1 MPIYEYRCESCGDS
15 YDKLKRLADA
25 DNEPCRTCGAPAE
38 RSRVNKV
45 AGVVRGAGGW
55 SSPAPRSQPVP
66 RGGTMRRT
74 DSRGIAKNMSQAEIN
89 SLPVVGPDGNLY
101 SADGKK
107 DITPGGPS
115 K

>member
-1 MPIYEYRCESCGDS
+1 
-15 YDKLKRLADA
+15 
-25 DNEPCRTCGAPAE
+25 
-38 RSRVNKV
+38 
-45 AGVVRGAGGW
+45 
-55 SSPAPRSQPVP
+55 
-66 RGGTMRRT
+66 MRRT